1 MIPLPSA
8 RTAAAASALAA
19 AAFLVNAG
27 IQAASPHFDPHI
39 SGTRDWVNEVTFTI
53 AVAGALV
60 GVLGL
65 ARAGIIERRPAF
77 VAGLGFALLLIGL
90 LPEYANGESPDWFA
104 AVGVPGNLLCLAG
117 LSWAAVGA
125 WRTRTVPRLAVPLM
139 PLSVLVGVGLA
150 EFGGSVLAAA
160 WWAVAGT
167 LLVRAGSTRPD
178 APSRPGAPRTA

>member
-1 MIPLPSA
+1 MITLPSA
-8 RTAAAASALAA
+8 RAAAAAAALAA

-27 IQAASPHFDPHI
+27 IQAASPSFDPQI

-53 AVAGALV
+53 AITGALV

-65 ARAGIIERRPAF
+65 ARGGIIERRPAF

-90 LPEYANGESPDWFA
+90 LPEYATGESPDWFA

-117 LSWAAVGA
+117 LGWAAVGA
-125 WRTRTVPRLAVPLM
+125 WTARTVPRLAVPLM

-150 EFGGSVLAAA
+150 EFGGSVVAAA
-160 WWAVAGT
+160 WWAVAAT
-167 LLVRAGSTRPD
+167 LLARAASSRPD
-178 APSRPGAPRTA
+178 TPRPGAPRTA